1 MEIVT
6 GDISSSDEK
15 LLATITGELV
25 QPVRVY
31 YRMRDKVSIKRVF
44 SKLKCIRFDS
54 DRDRYAW
61 LYQKEAK
68 KLVFK
73 KPYSS
78 IPSKFKPIVIG
89 SLFSKKSNEMY
100 LETRSIER
108 AIEGIV
114 FFDTYIKADMA
125 EVEDISIV
133 NKLVSPKESTMDFSD
148 FFDKEV
154 ASNTE
159 EQNNEIRANLL
170 GGILTK
176 KELLPEVE
184 RFPSHFHE
192 DGILPLKLSLQS
204 RQYVAIQHWH
214 GNSDYTLTDYI
225 SEVVS
230 HEFALN
236 KR

>member
-6 GDISSSDEK
+6 GDSSSSDGK

-31 YRMRDKVSIKRVF
+31 YRMRDKDSLKRVF
-44 SKLKCIRFDS
+44 SKLKCIDFDS
-54 DRDRYAW
+54 DRDRYVW

-73 KPYSS
+73 KTYSS
-78 IPSKFKPIVIG
+78 IPSRFKPIVIG
-89 SLFSKKSNEMY
+89 SFFVKKSNEMY

-114 FFDTYIKADMA
+114 FFDTYIKIYMA

-133 NKLVSPKESTMDFSD
+133 NKVFSPKENTIDFSD
-148 FFDKEV
+148 FFDKELTI
-154 ASNTE
+154 NTE
-159 EQNNEIRANLL
+159 ETINKIKANLL
-170 GGILTK
+170 GGVLPE
-176 KELLPEVE
+176 KELLPSVE

-192 DGILPLKLSLQS
+192 DGILPIKLSLQS

-214 GNSDYTLTDYI
+214 GNSDYTLADYI
-225 SEVVS
+225 SELVS
-230 HEFALN
+230 H
-236 KR
+236 